1 MATTMTV
8 GQAAEATG
16 LTRKAVRMYESRG
29 LLPPTTRTAA
39 GYRLY
44 DQDHIDTLTFIRRA
58 RALDL
63 SLDDIREILALRQS
77 GIRPCSVVRDM
88 LDARLAEIDR
98 AITELAALR
107 ATLATA
113 RAATAPSDAASD
125 EPYCPI
131 IER

>member
-8 GQAAEATG
+8 GKAAEAAG

-29 LLPPTTRTAA
+29 LLRPTTRTAA

-44 DQDHIDTLTFIRRA
+44 HQDDIDTLIFIRRA
-58 RALDL
+58 RALNL
-63 SLDDIREILALRQS
+63 TLDNICEIRALRES
-77 GIRPCSVVRDM
+77 GVRPCCVVRDM
-88 LDARLAEIDR
+88 LDAHMAEIDR
-98 AITELAALR
+98 AITELTALR
-107 ATLATA
+107 ANLSVA
-113 RAATAPSDAASD
+113 REAVASSDAASD